1 MQSMMSHFR
10 LVTSLMLYIHSSG
23 CMSIIG
29 LITTHRIT
37 GRKMS
42 LVERVLDG
50 SCITW
55 ASLMLEG
62 IYEQLGFYTGGA
74 CSF

>member
-1 MQSMMSHFR
+1 
-10 LVTSLMLYIHSSG
+10 
-23 CMSIIG
+23 MSIIG